1 MNDYFADSGYWI
13 ALITPGDEFHAL
25 AVEYDALLEV
35 PNDRIITTQLA
46 LNEVLAPRS
55 GSTAQ
60 TRRAAI
66 ELIDRITQDP
76 RVSIVPAVLRS
87 NLPKPL
93 ICSARWLMTRNGA
106 SPTAPVSAWLMRRLR
121 IRNALTSDHHFRQAG
136 FTVLLRQVR
145 T

>member
-25 AVEYDALLEV
+25 AVEYDALLEAQ
-35 PNDRIITTQLA
+35 NDRIVTTQLA

-60 TRRAAI
+60 LRRAAI
-66 ELIDRITQDP
+66 ELIDRITQDT
-76 RVSIVPAVLRS
+76 RVSIVPQSPEQFAEAFAMFRTVADDKEWS
-87 NLPKPL
+87 
-93 ICSARWLMTRNGA
+93 ITDCA
-106 SPTAPVSAWLMRRLR
+106 SFLVMQQLSIT
-121 IRNALTSDHHFRQAG
+121 NALTSDHHFRQAG

>member
-35 PNDRIITTQLA
+35 QNGRIVTTQLA

-60 TRRAAI
+60 MRRAAI
-66 ELIDRITQDP
+66 ELVDRITQDP
-76 RVSIVPAVLRS
+76 RVSIVAQSPEQFAEAFDMFRTVANDKEWS
-87 NLPKPL
+87 
-93 ICSARWLMTRNGA
+93 ITDCA
-106 SPTAPVSAWLMRRLR
+106 SFLVMRRLR
-121 IRNALTSDHHFRQAG
+121 IRNALTSDHHFEQAG
-136 FTVLLRQVR
+136 FDVYLR
-145 T
+145 